1 MRTIKFRGRRIDNN
15 EWVYG
20 YLYRLQLPNGE
31 ACVILTQD
39 NIHLDNSL
47 EPKYHLAF
55 TLWVDLFIVEPVT
68 VGQFTGL
75 LDKNGREIYEGD
87 IIKNGTFV
95 GVVDWNPIGNFFIN
109 ENYGKRQDKCI
120 SLGEM
125 LENYYFIVVG
135 NIHDNPDLMKGEE
148 K

>member
-1 MRTIKFRGRRIDNN
+1 MRTIKFRGQKQTNGV
-15 EWVYG
+15 WVYG
-20 YLYRLQLPNGE
+20 DLETKLNRIHKY
-31 ACVILTQD
+31 D
-39 NIHLDNSL
+39 NDGNYAGFVNVNPDTI
-47 EPKYHLAF
+47 
-55 TLWVDLFIVEPVT
+55 
-68 VGQFTGL
+68 GQFTGL
-75 LDKNGREIYEGD
+75 LDSNGREIYEGD

-125 LENYYFIVVG
+125 LENHYFIVVG